1 METVWVNRPR
11 QTTVWYRNDEILCHH
26 GIKGQKWGVRR
37 YQNEDG
43 SLTPLGQKHVDKYEG
58 AIRKDIETK
67 RMAYKEAKRTGT
79 KEERKAAKAEF
90 KDAKKARKEA
100 IKSIVKEYDREN
112 RLSDFADV
120 LTGDSASLQVKG
132 EARRRAAKLIVDHGM
147 EPEAAYRKASRTI
160 AARNLIEIA
169 LLSTAAAARSMY
181 TMSKNR
187 Q

>member
-1 METVWVNRPR
+1 MEMVWVNRPH
-11 QTTVWYRNDEILCHH
+11 QTTVWYRNDGILCHH

-43 SLTPLGQKHVDKYEG
+43 SLTSLGQKHVDKYKG
-58 AIRKDIETK
+58 TIRKDMETK
-67 RMAYKEAKRTGT
+67 RMVYKEAKRTGT

-90 KDAKKARKEA
+90 KEAKKVRKEA
-100 IKSIVKEYDREN
+100 IKSIVKEYNREN

-120 LTGDSASLQVKG
+120 LTGNSGSLQVKG

-160 AARNLIEIA
+160 AARNLIELA
-169 LLSTAAAARSMY
+169 LASAAATAGSIY
-181 TMSKNR
+181 LNSKNNY
-187 Q
+187 